1 MEKKESRQSIGK
13 KCTLKDVAGMA
24 QVSIATVSHT
34 LNGTAKI
41 SPQTQQRVIDA
52 AWMLG
57 YRSQNEPDSPEELH
71 RDRKVIGVIVQDIS
85 NEFYAACASSVLACA
100 DHKNYTLL
108 LCDCVYDSQREIE
121 LVHDLICQHINGLI
135 FFGGTEE
142 ASPVQLAH
150 TYHIPVVLANRCV
163 DGFSSVVYGNSK
175 IIRETITDLYNA
187 GSRKFLYLTESLDL
201 HSVRDR
207 YDGFLLGM
215 LDHRIPS
222 SDYNIL
228 TAKRLQRDKV
238 KAGYDVL
245 SEYIQNG
252 NVNFDTIITT
262 SDLIAVGVLK
272 CLRELNYRV
281 PEDIQVIGYDD
292 ISIAALVS
300 PPLTTIHQDT
310 TRLGQEAFNLLCE
323 IMASDQHSPK
333 QIVIENKL
341 VIRDSTRME
350 LRKSNP

>member
-1 MEKKESRQSIGK
+1 MEKREAKQNVGK
-13 KCTLKDVAGMA
+13 KCTLKDVADMA

-41 SPQTQQRVIDA
+41 SQTTQQRVIDA
-52 AWMLG
+52 AWALG
-57 YRSQNEPDSPEELH
+57 YRSPGDLESPAELH
-71 RDRKVIGVIVQDIS
+71 RDRKIIGVIVQDIC

-100 DHKNYTLL
+100 DHTNYTLL
-108 LCDCVYDSQREIE
+108 LCDCVYDSQREVE
-121 LVHDLICQHINGLI
+121 LVHDLICQHVSGLI

-142 ASPVQLAH
+142 AAPVKLAH

-163 DGFSSVVYGNSK
+163 DGFSSVMYGNAK
-175 IIRETITDLYNA
+175 IIRETITTLYNA

-215 LDHRIPS
+215 LDHNVPS
-222 SDYNIL
+222 SDYQIL

-238 KAGYDVL
+238 QAGYDVL
-245 SEYIQNG
+245 SEYIQKNG
-252 NVNFDTIITT
+252 VNFDTIITT

-272 CLRELNYRV
+272 CLRESNCRV
-281 PEDIQVIGYDD
+281 PEDVQVVGYDD

-310 TRLGQEAFNLLCE
+310 ARLGQEAFNLLCE
-323 IMASDQHSPK
+323 IMQSGHSDPK
-333 QIVIENKL
+333 QVVIENKL
-341 VIRDSTRME
+341 VIRDSTRNTPQ
-350 LRKSNP
+350 KS